1 MIAGDPWEALEREIA
16 AWEAAGRAATLWWR
30 DDDAGDAVPA
40 LHRLLDL
47 SARFGVPVALASV
60 PAAVTEALARR
71 VAATPTATVLQH
83 GYAHTNHAPA
93 GAKGA
98 ELGPERPAPI
108 VVAELA
114 QGWQIL
120 ERHFGSRFFPAMVP
134 PWNRMAP
141 YLAPYLA
148 ELRYRGLSQFQP
160 RGRAEPVRGLV
171 QVNTHAD
178 ILTWKPKPARAAGDA
193 KIMADLV
200 GHLAAR
206 RAGAADPAEAT
217 GVLTHHLAH
226 DEPAWAFLEKL
237 LARTAGRK
245 GLAWIDAAAAFA
257 PARP

>member
-16 AWEAAGRAATLWWR
+16 AWAALGRTATLWWR

-47 SARFGVPVALASV
+47 SQRHGAPIALASV
-60 PAAVTEALARR
+60 PARVTPALAKR
-71 VAATPTATVLQH
+71 VAETPTATVLQH

-108 VVAELA
+108 VVGELA

-120 ERHFGSRFFPAMVP
+120 EAHFGPRFFPAMVP

-141 YLAPYLA
+141 YLPPYLA
-148 ELRYRGLSQFQP
+148 ELRYRGLSQFLP
-160 RGRAEPVRGLV
+160 RTRAEPVRGLV

-178 ILTWKPKPARAAGDA
+178 LLSWKPKPARCSGDA

-206 RAGAADPAEAT
+206 RAGTADPAEAT
-217 GVLTHHLAH
+217 GVLTHHMAH
-226 DEPAWAFLEKL
+226 DEAAWTFMEKL
-237 LARTAGRK
+237 LAHTAGRR
-245 GLAWIDAAAAFA
+245 GVAWLDAATAFA
-257 PARP
+257 PGRA